1 MRVFIKHAR
10 ASLIRPGVSPRP
22 HRLDH
27 PRPRTSPADD
37 VNPPDPSPSPARRA
51 CVTGAHRE
59 LAEETLPHFEQLKER
74 VALAMYRGEGP
85 DGVAAA
91 SVDAASRFAG
101 SVANTLDAKVEALE
115 AASAATGAR
124 TADLEHVSLARAA
137 WQLAAVYFI
146 EPGEGTGVVTE
157 RLAEWYRR
165 NGAALN
171 FGGVGAL
178 PVRLRALID
187 GVAEAGDRP
196 ETAGG
201 FWDCLA
207 GLVAMGWSDAAAD
220 LVALHSCWAEWRQG
234 MAAAKPAA
242 ELLEAVVAL
251 IRTAPR
257 MATADEERPAGD
269 GSYPPSVATSVP
281 QFQAFR
287 EAWTRQVRDVLS
299 DGALFDAVTD
309 DATSNGARGALEV
322 LAGDETALA
331 RACRGGWLE
340 LMIASARHQYPGLR
354 AAEHAALMER
364 CVARCGAG
372 ESPEL
377 DELLGAII
385 AGDASRT
392 TDVCARYFSP
402 WFIAHLAEM
411 LAASA
416 GGPAAAMAVGGAD
429 GYGGERMGF
438 RSASSVAAESHV
450 MTYCASLA
458 TRANTR
464 HLALRYLP
472 HCADRG
478 AGAAAQILRRERPP
492 PGSLAPDRATGSDE
506 PDPDVA
512 FAKTLGSLELC
523 ADAGLTEVGLGVARA
538 AAADARARGDETSAV
553 AWLRIRAGGVAGVAA
568 LALEQLPAAHVASA
582 DPSAAALA
590 LVRLAMGHPGAE
602 APASNNAGG
611 DEDAAALADG
621 EWRSAGATAAPG
633 PAGFLDALA
642 ALRGALTELARAGT
656 TASDAAG
663 AKRAVGSAAVSA
675 AARRAG
681 GSLVALLGHSAGQS
695 HLWTEALF
703 HAVPLLEGA
712 HASLTAK
719 EIQLC
724 MARLEQVSGAGTV
737 TKGDLLR
744 ADVEA
749 VNDESDLRAAAA
761 RTALARAYAR
771 ACVTGAGGGRGIVAR

>member
-101 SVANTLDAKVEALE
+101 SVAKTLDAKVEALE

-538 AAADARARGDETSAV
+538 AAADARARGEETSAV
-553 AWLRIRAGGVAGVAA
+553 AWLHRAGDVAGVAA

-582 DPSAAALA
+582 DPSAAAVA

-611 DEDAAALADG
+611 DDDAAALADG
-621 EWRSAGATAAPG
+621 GGDRRARRRRRGRRASSTRSRRSAARSPSSRAR
-633 PAGFLDALA
+633 DHRER
-642 ALRGALTELARAGT
+642 RGGRQTRRRERGGVGGGE
-656 TASDAAG
+656 AS
-663 AKRAVGSAAVSA
+663 
-675 AARRAG
+675 G

>member
-1 MRVFIKHAR
+1 
-10 ASLIRPGVSPRP
+10 
-22 HRLDH
+22 
-27 PRPRTSPADD
+27 
-37 VNPPDPSPSPARRA
+37 
-51 CVTGAHRE
+51 
-59 LAEETLPHFEQLKER
+59 
-74 VALAMYRGEGP
+74 MYRGEGP

-101 SVANTLDAKVEALE
+101 SVAKTLDAKVEALE

-137 WQLAAVYFI
+137 WQLAATYFI

-201 FWDCLA
+201 FWDCLS

-309 DATSNGARGALEV
+309 DATSNGTRGALEV

-354 AAEHAALMER
+354 AAEHASLMER
-364 CVARCGAG
+364 CAARCGAG
-372 ESPEL
+372 DSPEL

-416 GGPAAAMAVGGAD
+416 GGPAAATAVGGAD
-429 GYGGERMGF
+429 GHGGERMGF

-458 TRANTR
+458 TRADTR

-492 PGSLAPDRATGSDE
+492 PGSLSGSDE
-506 PDPDVA
+506 ADPDVA

-523 ADAGLTEVGLGVARA
+523 ADAGLAEVGLGVARA

-553 AWLRIRAGGVAGVAA
+553 AWLHRAGDVAGVAA
-568 LALEQLPAAHVASA
+568 LALEQLPTAHGASV

-602 APASNNAGG
+602 APASNAGG
-611 DEDAAALADG
+611 DDDAAALADG

-642 ALRGALTELARAGT
+642 ALRGALTEIARAGT

-737 TKGDLLR
+737 TKGDLRR

-771 ACVTGAGGGRGIVAR
+771 ACVTGAGGGRGIAAR

>member
-538 AAADARARGDETSAV
+538 AAADARARGEETSAV
-553 AWLRIRAGGVAGVAA
+553 AWLHRAGDVAGVAA
-568 LALEQLPAAHVASA
+568 LALEQLPTAHVASA

-611 DEDAAALADG
+611 GDGDAAAGGWRVAIGGRDG
-621 EWRSAGATAAPG
+621 GAGAGGLPRRA
-633 PAGFLDALA
+633 
-642 ALRGALTELARAGT
+642 RGAPRRAHRARARGDHRERRGGRQT
-656 TASDAAG
+656 RRRERGGVGGGEAS
-663 AKRAVGSAAVSA
+663 
-675 AARRAG
+675 G

>member
-1 MRVFIKHAR
+1 MH
-10 ASLIRPGVSPRP
+10 
-22 HRLDH
+22 
-27 PRPRTSPADD
+27 
-37 VNPPDPSPSPARRA
+37 
-51 CVTGAHRE
+51 
-59 LAEETLPHFEQLKER
+59 
-74 VALAMYRGEGP
+74 RGEGP

-91 SVDAASRFAG
+91 SVDAASRFAR
-101 SVANTLDAKVEALE
+101 SVANTLDAKVETLE
-115 AASAATGAR
+115 AASAATGER

-137 WQLAAVYFI
+137 WQLAATYFI

-157 RLAEWYRR
+157 RLVEWYRR

-171 FGGVGAL
+171 FGGAGAL

-340 LMIASARHQYPGLR
+340 LMIASARHQYPNLR
-354 AAEHAALMER
+354 AAEHASLAER
-364 CVARCGAG
+364 CVGITGAG

-402 WFIAHLAEM
+402 WFIAHLAQM
-411 LAASA
+411 LAAA
-416 GGPAAAMAVGGAD
+416 GGGPAAAYEYG
-429 GYGGERMGF
+429 GGERMGS
-438 RSASSVAAESHV
+438 RSASSIAAESHV

-458 TRANTR
+458 TRSNTR

-478 AGAAAQILRRERPP
+478 AGVAAQILRRERPP
-492 PGSLAPDRATGSDE
+492 PGSLADPVAGGVDE
-506 PDPDVA
+506 ADPDVA
-512 FAKTLGSLELC
+512 FAKTLGALELC
-523 ADAGLTEVGLGVARA
+523 ADAGLVEVGLGVARA
-538 AAADARARGDETSAV
+538 AAADARARGDETSAD
-553 AWLRIRAGGVAGVAA
+553 AWLHRAGDFAGVAA

-681 GSLVALLGHSAGQS
+681 VRS
-695 HLWTEALF
+695 WRF
-703 HAVPLLEGA
+703 
-712 HASLTAK
+712 
-719 EIQLC
+719 
-724 MARLEQVSGAGTV
+724 
-737 TKGDLLR
+737 
-744 ADVEA
+744 
-749 VNDESDLRAAAA
+749 
-761 RTALARAYAR
+761 
-771 ACVTGAGGGRGIVAR
+771 

>member
-74 VALAMYRGEGP
+74 VALAMHRGEGP

-91 SVDAASRFAG
+91 SVDAASRFAR
-101 SVANTLDAKVEALE
+101 SVANTLDAKVETLE
-115 AASAATGAR
+115 AASAATGER

-137 WQLAAVYFI
+137 WQLAAVYFV

-157 RLAEWYRR
+157 RLVEWYRR

-171 FGGVGAL
+171 FGGAGAL

-234 MAAAKPAA
+234 MAAARPAA

-257 MATADEERPAGD
+257 MATADDTPPNTGD
-269 GSYPPSVATSVP
+269 GSYPPSAATSLP

-299 DGALFDAVTD
+299 DHSLFDAVTD
-309 DATSNGARGALEV
+309 DATSDGARWSLEV

-340 LMIASARHQYPGLR
+340 LMIASARHQYPNLR
-354 AAEHAALMER
+354 AAEHASLAER
-364 CVARCGAG
+364 CVGITGAG

-402 WFIAHLAEM
+402 WFIAHLAQM
-411 LAASA
+411 LAAAA
-416 GGPAAAMAVGGAD
+416 GGPAVAYEYG
-429 GYGGERMGF
+429 GGERMGS
-438 RSASSVAAESHV
+438 RSASSIAAESHV

-492 PGSLAPDRATGSDE
+492 PGSLPPDPGRSDAE
-506 PDPDVA
+506 ADPDVA
-512 FAKTLGSLELC
+512 FAKTLRSLELC
-523 ADAGLTEVGLGVARA
+523 ADAGLVDVGLGVARA
-538 AAADARARGDETSAV
+538 AAADARARGDETGAV
-553 AWLRIRAGGVAGVAA
+553 AWLHRAGDVAGVAA
-568 LALEQLPAAHVASA
+568 LALEQLPTPHVASA
-582 DPSAAALA
+582 DPSGAALA
-590 LVRLAMGHPGAE
+590 LVRLAMGHPGAAE
-602 APASNNAGG
+602 
-611 DEDAAALADG
+611 AAAEMNADGARADGAWADG

-681 GSLVALLGHSAGQS
+681 GKLVALLGHSAGQS

-744 ADVEA
+744 ADVEV
-749 VNDESDLRAAAA
+749 VNDERDLRAAAA

-771 ACVTGAGGGRGIVAR
+771 ACVSGAGGGRGIVAR

>member
-1 MRVFIKHAR
+1 M
-10 ASLIRPGVSPRP
+10 
-22 HRLDH
+22 
-27 PRPRTSPADD
+27 
-37 VNPPDPSPSPARRA
+37 
-51 CVTGAHRE
+51 HRE
-59 LAEETLPHFEQLKER
+59 LAEETVPHFEHLKDR
-74 VALAMYRGEGP
+74 VALAMHRGEGP
-85 DGVAAA
+85 DGVASCA
-91 SVDAASRFAG
+91 VDAASRFARA
-101 SVANTLDAKVEALE
+101 VAKTLDANVERLE
-115 AASAATGAR
+115 AEASLATGGKR

-137 WQLAAVYFI
+137 WQLAAVYFV
-146 EPGEGTGVVTE
+146 EPGDGTGAVTE
-157 RLAEWYRR
+157 RLVEWYRR

-171 FGGVGAL
+171 FGGSGAL

-196 ETAGG
+196 ETATG

-257 MATADEERPAGD
+257 MATADEERQPPPAGD
-269 GSYPPSVATSVP
+269 GSYPPGGAATSVP
-281 QFQAFR
+281 QFHAFR

-299 DGALFDAVTD
+299 DGALFDAVAD
-309 DATSNGARGALEV
+309 DATSDGARGALEV

-331 RACRGGWLE
+331 RACQGGWLE
-340 LMIASARHQYPGLR
+340 LMIASARHRFPR
-354 AAEHAALMER
+354 AMASEHLALMER

-411 LAASA
+411 LAAAA
-416 GGPAAAMAVGGAD
+416 GGPAAGALASSAEVNGD
-429 GYGGERMGF
+429 DARTIGF
-438 RSASSVAAESHV
+438 RSASEKAAESRV
-450 MTYCASLA
+450 MAYCASLA

-478 AGAAAQILRRERPP
+478 AGVAAQILRRERPP
-492 PGSLAPDRATGSDE
+492 PGSLADPVASGVDE
-506 PDPDVA
+506 ADPDVA
-512 FAKTLGSLELC
+512 FAKTLGALELC
-523 ADAGLTEVGLGVARA
+523 ADAGLAEVGLGVARA
-538 AAADARARGDETSAV
+538 AAADARARGDSTSAA
-553 AWLRIRAGGVAGVAA
+553 AWLHRAGDVAGVAA
-568 LALEQLPAAHVASA
+568 LALEQLPTVHLASA
-582 DPSAAALA
+582 DPSASAAT

-602 APASNNAGG
+602 AGLNAGG
-611 DEDAAALADG
+611 DAAVAADG
-621 EWRSAGATAAPG
+621 EWRRAGATVAPG

-642 ALRGALTELARAGT
+642 ALRGALAELARAGT

-737 TKGDLLR
+737 TKGDLRR

-749 VNDESDLRAAAA
+749 VNGEGDLRAAAA